1 MPARK
6 KKAQEAESGPQTQSG
21 PAGQPASPGGQPA
34 RADGQ
39 PMANGG
45 QPALANGQPMAN
57 GGQPSGGAP
66 LGDAAPPGGARL
78 PIGAAGQPTP
88 SGGVLRSLRNWRVRS
103 RLMALIAIPT
113 IAAVVLGGSSIVAS
127 WQSAV
132 AYQRVAQLA
141 SLSSRL
147 TGVAYQLEAE
157 RDYTVSYIA
166 GGSTS
171 GRAAVLAGHPSAGQ
185 NALSLVKLQ
194 YAETNAKVAQVRA
207 GLGVLSSGYPAA
219 VTLAARSVSL
229 ELASLNSLRAAALH
243 TDLPPLTVINDYS
256 NIINA
261 LFGLDDQVAL
271 SSSNSQLA
279 STARAFGQIARVEN
293 EYSIQRAIVMYALTA
308 GQYAPG
314 METLLTG
321 SVLRYDA
328 DYSEFRNFA
337 TVQQQNEFNSAM
349 SGSLQGTF
357 NSDRQIVIAYGQTH
371 SSFSGAPIVAQDWFG
386 AASETISQVH
396 LFEQELV
403 QSALARATQLRQ
415 NAIISAVVV
424 GAAVLLL
431 LLLSLLLTVVVGRSL
446 VRPLRRLRAG
456 ALEVAGVRLPET
468 VRRMSESSGEDI
480 PIDVDPIDVD
490 SSDEIGEVARA
501 FDQVHREALRLAANE
516 AALRGNVNAMFV
528 NLSRRSQSL
537 VERQIRLIDE
547 LEQGEQEPERLG
559 SLFQLDHLATR
570 MRRNSE
576 NLLVLAGH
584 DSSRRWSQPVSLV
597 DVLRAAISEIEQYER
612 VTLNVQP
619 GISVRGPVVN
629 DVVHLIAEL
638 AENATSFSSS
648 DTPVAV
654 SGHVLSS
661 GGVLLDITDQGV
673 GMASDEMAHANWR
686 LDNPP
691 VVDVAVS
698 RRMGLFVVA
707 RLAARHGIRVR
718 LRPAD
723 EAGLT
728 ALVWLPD
735 DVIVGDDPVRSPATG
750 SAFGEPGTRPAIE
763 SAAAA
768 AAGAGDWAGAYA
780 AASGAAGP
788 GGYGALAAENQNGRG
803 ALGPHRV
810 PGAGLHPGHFGI
822 AATGPIPAIEAGGNG
837 GPGGYQPGFTDG
849 LADMSTDAIP
859 VFDPSQTPAWRRQP
873 WRDDAPTIEQ
883 PAARQ
888 DFQYPAIQPSVGQ
901 PQIGQPRSGVP
912 GSGLPGS
919 GVPGSGLPR
928 RQVPG
933 RAGPASAGVG
943 EPGFAGTSGP
953 ARPSLFDPAG
963 STAAARFGERGEA
976 AGAGFPPQSVGAGQ
990 SGAGQSSA
998 GQSGAGQFAAAQP
1011 GAPDSQSHAVVG
1023 APVDGF
1029 GGFGGTFRARM
1040 AASPGGDVIVPPAV
1054 SLSEANRLPIF
1065 EAVESDWFRRG
1076 RPSAEPPAGL
1086 GNGVQALTQGGHAPV
1101 QIPGAGS
1108 DPGWSSPGDEGWR
1121 AAAAAVVP
1129 ASAGTTVAG
1138 LPRRVPRAN
1147 LIPGS
1152 AAEPAAAAP
1161 VRSAAATRDRFAS
1174 LQRGVRQAR
1183 AESSGDWQSGA
1194 DEGAGEE

>member
-1 MPARK
+1 VPARRK
-6 KKAQEAESGPQTQSG
+6 KVRAAEPGPQTR
-21 PAGQPASPGGQPA
+21 PASADQPVSPGGQLTATGSP
-34 RADGQ
+34 Q
-39 PMANGG
+39 PGSSSA
-45 QPALANGQPMAN
+45 
-57 GGQPSGGAP
+57 SG
-66 LGDAAPPGGARL
+66 RL
-78 PIGAAGQPTP
+78 P
-88 SGGVLRSLRNWRVRS
+88 GGVLRSLRNWRVRS

-132 AYQRVAQLA
+132 SYQRVAQLA
-141 SLSSRL
+141 SLSSKL

-166 GGSTS
+166 GGSAS

-194 YAETNAKVAQVRA
+194 YAETDAKVAQVRA
-207 GLGVLSSGYPAA
+207 GLGVLSSGYPSA
-219 VTLAARSVSL
+219 VVLAAHSVSL
-229 ELASLNSLRAAALH
+229 ELASLNSLRSAALH

-271 SSSNSQLA
+271 SSNNSQLA

-308 GQYAPG
+308 GHYAPG

-321 SVLRYDA
+321 SVLSYEA

-371 SSFSGAPIVAQDWFG
+371 SSFAGAPIVAQDWFG

-403 QSALARATQLRQ
+403 RSALARATQLRR
-415 NAIISAVVV
+415 NAIISAASV
-424 GAAVLLL
+424 GVGVLLL
-431 LLLSLLLTVVVGRSL
+431 LLLSLLLTIVIGRSL

-468 VRRMSESSGEDI
+468 VRRMSESNGESI
-480 PIDVDPIDVD
+480 PIDVEPIDVD

-629 DVVHLIAEL
+629 DVVHLVAEL
-638 AENATSFSSS
+638 VENATSFSSS

-654 SGHVLSS
+654 SGQVLSS
-661 GGVLLDITDQGV
+661 GGVLLDITDRGV
-673 GMASDEMAHANWR
+673 GMGSDEMAHANWR

-718 LRPAD
+718 LRPSD

-735 DVIVGDDPVRSPATG
+735 DVIVGDDPARRPATG

-763 SAAAA
+763 STLAAT
-768 AAGAGDWAGAYA
+768 AGAGDWAVDYA
-780 AASGAAGP
+780 TASGAAGP
-788 GGYGALAAENQNGRG
+788 AGFGAHPAENQNGRG
-803 ALGPHRV
+803 LLGPHRV

-822 AATGPIPAIEAGGNG
+822 ASTGPIPAIDAGDDG
-837 GPGGYQPGFTDG
+837 GSGGYQPGFADG
-849 LADMSTDAIP
+849 AAGTSTDAIP

-873 WRDDAPTIEQ
+873 WREDPPTVEQ

-888 DFQYPAIQPSVGQ
+888 DFQYPAIQAGQ
-901 PQIGQPRSGVP
+901 P
-912 GSGLPGS
+912 L
-919 GVPGSGLPR
+919 PGSGLPR
-928 RQVPG
+928 RPVPG
-933 RAGPASAGVG
+933 RAGPASAGAG
-943 EPGFAGTSGP
+943 EPGLAGAPELAGTPGS

-963 STAAARFGERGEA
+963 SGPPARFGEPGEA
-976 AGAGFPPQSVGAGQ
+976 AGTGLPPQSPVASRTGAGQ
-990 SGAGQSSA
+990 PGAGPLA
-998 GQSGAGQFAAAQP
+998 NAQP
-1011 GAPDSQSHAVVG
+1011 SAPGSAAHAVVG

-1029 GGFGGTFRARM
+1029 QVFGGTFRARAV
-1040 AASPGGDVIVPPAV
+1040 AASDGDVIVPPAG
-1054 SLSEANRLPIF
+1054 SLGEANRLPIF

-1076 RPSAEPPAGL
+1076 RPSVGPSAGPSYGDQPP
-1086 GNGVQALTQGGHAPV
+1086 GGQAPV
-1101 QIPGAGS
+1101 QGPGAGPE
-1108 DPGWSSPGDEGWR
+1108 PGWSSPGDDGWR

-1129 ASAGTTVAG
+1129 TSAGTTVAG

-1183 AESSGDWQSGA
+1183 AESSEERQSGA
-1194 DEGAGEE
+1194 DDGAGEE

>member
-6 KKAQEAESGPQTQSG
+6 KKAQAAESGPQTQSG
-21 PAGQPASPGGQPA
+21 SPGQPASPGGQPA
-34 RADGQ
+34 RAGGQ
-39 PMANGG
+39 PTANGG
-45 QPALANGQPMAN
+45 QPALANGQPAAN
-57 GGQPSGGAP
+57 GGLPSGGPPSGGAP

-337 TVQQQNEFNSAM
+337 TVQQQNQFSSAM

-638 AENATSFSSS
+638 VENATSFSSS

-750 SAFGEPGTRPAIE
+750 SAFGQPGTRPAIE
-763 SAAAA
+763 SAAAVT
-768 AAGAGDWAGAYA
+768 AGAGDWAGDYA
-780 AASGAAGP
+780 AASGATGP

-822 AATGPIPAIEAGGNG
+822 AATGPIPAIDAGGDG
-837 GPGGYQPGFTDG
+837 GPGGYQPGFSDG
-849 LADMSTDAIP
+849 LPDMSTDSIP

-873 WRDDAPTIEQ
+873 WRDDPPTIEQ
-883 PAARQ
+883 PAVRQ
-888 DFQYPAIQPSVGQ
+888 DFQYPAIQPQAGQYPAIQPQAGQ
-901 PQIGQPRSGVP
+901 PESGV
-912 GSGLPGS
+912 
-919 GVPGSGLPR
+919 SGLPR
-928 RQVPG
+928 RPVPG
-933 RAGPASAGVG
+933 RAGSASAGAG
-943 EPGFAGTSGP
+943 EPGPGTPGFAGTPGP

-963 STAAARFGERGEA
+963 STAAARFGERGDA
-976 AGAGFPPQSVGAGQ
+976 AGAGFLPQSPVAGQTSAGLSAAGQ
-990 SGAGQSSA
+990 S
-998 GQSGAGQFAAAQP
+998 AAAQP
-1011 GAPDSQSHAVVG
+1011 GAPDSQSRAMVG
-1023 APVDGF
+1023 APVDGL
-1029 GGFGGTFRARM
+1029 GGLGATFRARPT
-1040 AASPGGDVIVPPAV
+1040 SGGDVIVPPAV
-1054 SLSEANRLPIF
+1054 SLAEANRLPIF

-1076 RPSAEPPAGL
+1076 RPSAEPSAGP
-1086 GNGVQALTQGGHAPV
+1086 GNGVQALTRGVQAPV
-1101 QIPGAGS
+1101 QVSGAGS
-1108 DPGWSSPGDEGWR
+1108 EPGWSSPGDEGWR

-1183 AESSGDWQSGA
+1183 AESSGERQSGA
-1194 DEGAGEE
+1194 DDGAGEE